1 MTDLAK
7 EHWLDEVRWNED
19 GLVTAIAQDVSS
31 GKILMLA
38 WMNRE
43 SLLLTATEAYATYW
57 SRSRQKLWRKG
68 EESGNR
74 QKVLDIRLD
83 CDGDAILLIVE
94 QIGGIACHT
103 GRHNCFYRSLRQD
116 EWEIDEP
123 VLKSPELLY
132 QKAE

>member
-1 MTDLAK
+1 VTELTK
-7 EHWLDEVRWNED
+7 PHWLDEIRWNED

-43 SLLLTATEAYATYW
+43 SLLLTATEAYVTYW

-103 GRHNCFYRSLRQD
+103 GRHNCFYRSLRED

-132 QKAE
+132 KKAE